1 MKKVETFY
9 RLTKQEKD
17 RLVEQ
22 CRKEIEARKVREI
35 EEVRKILE
43 ELLETKWEKKK
54 KTAQTEMQKM
64 LDDLQRQV
72 TEAQTR
78 ERQNSTVADGVTK
91 KLTAA
96 EARNS
101 ELSGELALAYG
112 KLNNC
117 QERLKTSEERAI
129 SLLEKLTGAE
139 KLVGSLQGK
148 LMASEE
154 NAGNLQNQLT
164 AAADT
169 NDTLRRLYSA
179 SGTTVEN
186 LRRAKSEDAR
196 RIKELEES
204 LDAKAQEA
212 ETSAAEAQK
221 YQKETVIL
229 EKKLEQENE
238 KHATQKM
245 SAWRGGWIFGILLA
259 AVLCVVIF
267 PTHHVSDSPIPSAR
281 YSGVTGRYS
290 GGTNMFDQFSGF
302 GEVNYDNA
310 TVCRGFWAN
319 GWLLYASEY
328 VFQDNGVYSGNL
340 GTNSRPLGAGT
351 YTRTDGEKVF
361 GLWSWAQEK
370 TVKVGEDDVEYIY
383 TGPMRFGKP
392 YGYGIFDGSDEKERF
407 VGEFYDD
414 CFRNGTWI
422 GADGATRK
430 LNSH

>member
-101 ELSGELALAYG
+101 ELSGDLALANG
-112 KLNNC
+112 KLNNF
-117 QERLKTSEERAI
+117 QERLKNSEERAI

-154 NAGNLQNQLT
+154 NAVNLQNQLT

-169 NDTLRRLYSA
+169 NETLQRLYST
-179 SGTTVEN
+179 SETMVEN

-196 RIKELEES
+196 RIEELEES

-221 YQKETVIL
+221 SRREAAVL

-238 KHATQKM
+238 RYEVQKS
-245 SAWRGGWIFGILLA
+245 SAWRGGCFVGVLFA

-267 PTHHVSDSPIPSAR
+267 PTHYITDFSVPAEQN
-281 YSGVTGRYS
+281 SGISRTYS
-290 GGTNMFDQFSGF
+290 GGVNMFEKFSGF
-302 GEVNYDNA
+302 GELDIDNES
-310 TVCRGFWAN
+310 VCSGFWAN
-319 GWLLYASEY
+319 GLPVFATEY
-328 VFQDNGVYSGNL
+328 VFPDGGVFCGSMSPDN
-340 GTNSRPLGAGT
+340 RPMGAGT
-351 YTRTDGEKVF
+351 YTRLDGEKVF
-361 GLWSWAQEK
+361 GLWSWAREK
-370 TVKVGEDDVEYIY
+370 TVRVGASDAEYIY
-383 TGPMRFGKP
+383 TGPLRFGEP
-392 YGYGIFDGSDEKERF
+392 YGYGVFEGTEEENRF
-407 VGEFYDD
+407 VGEYYDD
-414 CFRNGTWI
+414 IFRNGTWI
-422 GADGATRK
+422 EPDGTPRK
-430 LNSH
+430 VNSQ